1 MNKFIIMGRTT
12 QAPEI
17 RYTQTGLALATFSFA
32 VDRKYKRDGEPT
44 ADFFNC
50 AAFGKTAETIEKYVT
65 KGMKLLI
72 EGEVQNNNYTD
83 QSGVKHYGN
92 RVIID
97 RMEFC
102 ERKSETQ
109 TPQLQDA
116 ASGRPATRPPQGR
129 PPESRQPD
137 SVQEE
142 LFMNL
147 PAGIDEELPFS

>member
-1 MNKFIIMGRTT
+1 
-12 QAPEI
+12 
-17 RYTQTGLALATFSFA
+17 
-32 VDRKYKRDGEPT
+32 
-44 ADFFNC
+44 
-50 AAFGKTAETIEKYVT
+50 
-65 KGMKLLI
+65 MKLLI

-83 QSGVKHYGN
+83 RDGVKHYGN

-102 ERKSETQ
+102 ERKTETQ

-142 LFMNL
+142 LFMSI
-147 PAGIDEELPFS
+147 PDGIDEELPFS